1 MSEKI
6 FKFDDIEIWFGGRD
20 LSCSKRIG
28 NFTLK
33 LLKMTNSLVSY
44 HIFLSDDLDIGAL
57 FGYTK
62 YDMGYRP
69 IAFIEDQ
76 LVLEKKLTEHISGV
90 NKESDRF
97 LKVTNENIYLLSLYL
112 GGYLNKKTNEII
124 SKELIDMAYDLLITL
139 HNKNQFTIEGKKTD
153 EKRRSL

>member
-6 FKFDDIEIWFGGRD
+6 FKFDDIKLWFGGKD

-28 NFTLK
+28 NFTLE
-33 LLKMTNSLVSY
+33 LLKTTNSLVSY
-44 HIFLSDDLDIGAL
+44 HIFLSDDLDVGAL
-57 FGYTK
+57 FGYTRHDMK
-62 YDMGYRP
+62 YSS
-69 IAFIEDQ
+69 IASVEDQ
-76 LVLEKKLTEHISGV
+76 LVLEKKLTEHIGEV
-90 NKESDRF
+90 NETSDQF

-112 GGYLNKKTNEII
+112 GGYLNKKTNEVM

-153 EKRRSL
+153 EERRSL